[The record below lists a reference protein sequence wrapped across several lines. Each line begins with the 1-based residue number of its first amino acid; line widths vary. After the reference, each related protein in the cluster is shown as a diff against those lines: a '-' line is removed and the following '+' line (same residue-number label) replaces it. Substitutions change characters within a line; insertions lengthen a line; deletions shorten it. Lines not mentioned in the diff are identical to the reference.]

1 MQTATQ
7 QGEIVSYPLPQR
19 QLLLD
24 LGPGPNTFEVENILL
39 ARQNADLI
47 AIESRFSFTTLL
59 ERYLFPAYVD
69 RLEILV
75 EDFGLPDINQRSRLW
90 GKRKVAEMFAI
101 RPLGSAISS
110 ISNAVQFYLDSPG
123 TIYAALT
130 ESDQLE
136 RLERLLKQQGL
147 RVETYLN
154 RDVTTFQQGINLMGI
169 KFPLAGE
176 LLTASGKPFEVG
188 DTSRPLSETPTI
200 YELLGM
206 KI

>member
-7 QGEIVSYPLPQR
+7 QAEVVTHPMPRR

-39 ARQNADLI
+39 ARLNADLI
-47 AIESRFSFTTLL
+47 AIESRFPFATLL
-59 ERYLFPAYVD
+59 ERYLLPTYTD
-69 RLEILV
+69 RLEVLV
-75 EDFGLPDINQRSRLW
+75 ENFGLPDVHQRSRLW
-90 GKRKVAEMFAI
+90 GNRKAAEIFAI
-101 RPLGSAISS
+101 RPLGSAIPS

-147 RVETYLN
+147 RVETNLN
-154 RDVTTFQQGINLMGI
+154 RDITTFQQGVNLIGI
-169 KFPLAGE
+169 KFPLSGE